1 MNNYSEIFNRDFGLT
16 TLPKAFLKNQEIY
29 NLFTIPRKETKV
41 DMPRFYN
48 FEENNTHQA
57 DALFLPVDKGFGY
70 ALVVTDIATGKTD
83 AEPLKKREGWDGPT
97 ADDTI
102 EAFEKIYSRG
112 ILQYPTHIITDSGR
126 EFTNDKFQHFLDH
139 HKISFKKALPGR
151 HRQVGLVERKNQ
163 ILGRIIF
170 MRMFSQELLTGR
182 PSTEWIK
189 DLPFF
194 IEKMNIKYS
203 HKPYTDAD
211 LYKKFDPVQNLKQN
225 LIPLGTKVRV
235 ILDEPR
241 DYKEAKM
248 TGKFRSTD
256 QRWHQDIYHVV
267 SYIFDPHEPVMY
279 KIDKPLRAHERVAYT
294 SKQLQV
300 VPDNEEDPSPS
311 VIQTPHPAG
320 EFAIK
325 KLIDKRVHGRTTQ
338 YKILWKG
345 YKLADATWQYKSKI
359 PKSFI
364 EKYEAEN
371 GH

>member
-1 MNNYSEIFNRDFGLT
+1 MNNYRETFNKDFGLT
-16 TLPKAFLKNQEIY
+16 PLPKEFLKNQEVY
-29 NLFTIPRKETKV
+29 NLFTKPLKETKL

-57 DALFLPVDKGFGY
+57 DVLFLPNDKGYGY
-70 ALVVTDIATGKTD
+70 ALVVTDVATGKTD

-97 ADDTI
+97 VDDTI
-102 EAFEKIYSRG
+102 DAIQKIYSRG
-112 ILQYPTHIITDSGR
+112 ILQYPTHLITDSGR
-126 EFTNDKFQHFLDH
+126 EFNEKFQQFLHD
-139 HKISFKKALPGR
+139 KQISFKKALVGR
-151 HRQVGLVERKNQ
+151 HRQVALVERKNQ

-170 MRMFSQELLTGR
+170 MRMFSQELLTGK
-182 PSTEWIK
+182 PSTEWVH

-203 HKPYTDAD
+203 HKPYTDKD
-211 LYKKFDPVQNLKQN
+211 LYKKFNPVKDLKQK

-241 DYKEAKM
+241 NYKEAKLN
-248 TGKFRSTD
+248 GKFRSTD
-256 QRWHQDIYHVV
+256 QRWHQEIYHVI

-279 KIDKPLRAHERVAYT
+279 KIDKPLKSHERVAYT

-300 VPDNEEDPSPS
+300 VPENEEDPSPS
-311 VIQTPHPAG
+311 VIQTPNPAG

-325 KLIDKRVHGRTTQ
+325 KLIDKRVHGNKTE
-338 YKILWKG
+338 YLVFWKG
-345 YKLADATWQYKSKI
+345 YKLADATWEYKSKI
-359 PKSFI
+359 PKSFV

-371 GH
+371 GN